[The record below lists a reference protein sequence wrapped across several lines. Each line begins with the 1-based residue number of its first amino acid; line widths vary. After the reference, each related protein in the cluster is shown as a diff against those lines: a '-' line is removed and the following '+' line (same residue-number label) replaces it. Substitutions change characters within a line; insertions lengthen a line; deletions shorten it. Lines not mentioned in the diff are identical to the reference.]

1 MQARLQIKRFPST
14 LLMIVFAL
22 AAALVLGGAL
32 GYTFKPTSLTSGSG
46 HVIAAPNVQ
55 AVNSS
60 ANDSCVFVGKH
71 KAC

>member
-1 MQARLQIKRFPST
+1 MQARLEIKRFPST
-14 LLMIVFAL
+14 LMLIVFAL
-22 AAALVLGGAL
+22 VAALVLGGAL
-32 GYTFKPTSLTSGSG
+32 VYTLKPTSPTSSSG